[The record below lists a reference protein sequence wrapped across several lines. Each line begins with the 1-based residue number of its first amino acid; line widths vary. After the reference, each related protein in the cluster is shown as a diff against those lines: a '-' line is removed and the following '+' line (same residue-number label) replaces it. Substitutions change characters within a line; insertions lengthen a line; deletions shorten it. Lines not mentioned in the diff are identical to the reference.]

1 MLNGTFFLPLF
12 EWRITQCALLPRC
25 MHSPGLG
32 ECLNAVS
39 EVNLL
44 LWRYLYG
51 GITRGAAAIFIDGR
65 RPVVSKIYLNAVGK
79 ASHRWVSKM
88 HPKPT
93 YLRSKWDWSKDQSH
107 FAFIAVPL
115 FGRFTPATPSLTRSK
130 QLTTKFRDSSLSR
143 PYAKKGRF

>member
-65 RPVVSKIYLNAVGK
+65 RPVVSRIYLNNAVGK
-79 ASHRWVSKM
+79 VALS
-88 HPKPT
+88 
-93 YLRSKWDWSKDQSH
+93 L
-107 FAFIAVPL
+107 
-115 FGRFTPATPSLTRSK
+115 GRN
-130 QLTTKFRDSSLSR
+130 
-143 PYAKKGRF
+143 

>member
-12 EWRITQCALLPRC
+12 EWRITQCALLPGR

-51 GITRGAAAIFIDGR
+51 GIIRGAAAIFIDGR

-107 FAFIAVPL
+107 FAFIALPFLADSPQPL
-115 FGRFTPATPSLTRSK
+115 PLTLSEQRTGRLPSILS
-130 QLTTKFRDSSLSR
+130 SR
-143 PYAKKGRF
+143 PYAKSRRF